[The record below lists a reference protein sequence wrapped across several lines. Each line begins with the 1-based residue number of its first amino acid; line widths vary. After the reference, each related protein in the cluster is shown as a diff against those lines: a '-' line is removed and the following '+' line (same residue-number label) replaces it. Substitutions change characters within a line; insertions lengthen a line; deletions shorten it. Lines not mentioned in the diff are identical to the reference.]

1 LFDSNKSLAQNDKE
15 YEDMNMHL
23 LQMKKSSLDDP
34 VADRTISIIAANT
47 ADEGTNAHWLVQKNK
62 GKSFAQKSSL
72 DDPVADRTVT
82 VIKPNTV

>member
-1 LFDSNKSLAQNDKE
+1 LFDSNKSLAQNEKE
-15 YEDMNMHL
+15 NEDMNMHL
-23 LQMKKSSLDDP
+23 LQMQKSSLDDP
-34 VADRTISIIAANT
+34 VADRTISVIAANT

>member
-1 LFDSNKSLAQNDKE
+1 
-15 YEDMNMHL
+15 MHL
-23 LQMKKSSLDDP
+23 LQMQKSSLDDP
-34 VADRTISIIAANT
+34 VADRTISVIAANT

-82 VIKPNTV
+82 VIKPNTVQEEDLTIWLVQHTKSNNQG